1 MKDILFKN
9 WHVMRIIR
17 LVLSVILLV
26 EAVQMKEPL
35 LGAFGGIFLL
45 MTLFNAGCGTASC
58 CGTNDNCNTTP
69 AKQNTKKEIEFEEVK

>member
-9 WHVMRIIR
+9 WHTMRIIR

-26 EAVQMKEPL
+26 EAVQMKEPM
-35 LGAFGGIFLL
+35 LGVFGGIFLL
-45 MTLFNAGCGTASC
+45 MTLLNAGCSGASC

-69 AKQNTKKEIEFEEVK
+69 AHKANNKAIEFDEVK